1 MYRGSAVANFRG
13 WAASRNQ
20 DISVDNGLHTAA
32 LAPLAGELR
41 DERTRDMVTSS
52 LPILGTG
59 ASVDGQSG
67 LLPDPN
73 SIENISDAPVDDSL
87 DTYVASGG
95 PAGGH

>member
-1 MYRGSAVANFRG
+1 
-13 WAASRNQ
+13 
-20 DISVDNGLHTAA
+20 
-32 LAPLAGELR
+32 
-41 DERTRDMVTSS
+41 MVTSI

-59 ASVDGQSG
+59 ASADGQSG